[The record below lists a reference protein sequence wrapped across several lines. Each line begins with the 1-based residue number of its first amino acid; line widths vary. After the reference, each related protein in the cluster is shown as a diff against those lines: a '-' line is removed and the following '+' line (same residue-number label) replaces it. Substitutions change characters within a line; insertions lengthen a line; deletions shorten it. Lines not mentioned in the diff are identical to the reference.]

1 MAKKKRTWGGPK
13 DQVVLEGA
21 PSKYNQ
27 WAWMLGQLVCGIWL
41 ILFLSLAASDENRPE
56 WWWVGILAV
65 VGGFIAFAVPYVL
78 VRLFGLIMTT
88 RGKRRGKD

>member
-1 MAKKKRTWGGPK
+1 MAKKKRRWRDPK
-13 DQVVLEGA
+13 DQVVLEVA

-27 WAWMLGQLVCGIWL
+27 WAWILGQLVCGIWL

-65 VGGFIAFAVPYVL
+65 VGGAIAFAVPYGL
-78 VRLFGLIMTT
+78 MRLLGIFV
-88 RGKRRGKD
+88 KRRNIVKN